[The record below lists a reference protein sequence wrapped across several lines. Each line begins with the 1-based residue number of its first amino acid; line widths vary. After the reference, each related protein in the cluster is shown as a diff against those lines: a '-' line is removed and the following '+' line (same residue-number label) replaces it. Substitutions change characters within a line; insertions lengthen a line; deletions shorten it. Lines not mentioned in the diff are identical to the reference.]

1 MHPTTARPTVRA
13 TARRTSLVGLVLTA
27 LLVASGCSSQDL
39 PDQAIRPAAGE
50 ASSASAVPAA
60 ADDVRDD
67 GAELDLEDQSGDGSA
82 VVVEEVGVSQGSGL
96 VVVTRAGSTTPIG
109 VAVVQDGGERDLTV
123 VLEERLTG
131 DAKIRAVLYVDTDED
146 GAFDPAHDT
155 VVVDDDGDP
164 ETDDA
169 DYRLF

>member
-1 MHPTTARPTVRA
+1 MHP
-13 TARRTSLVGLVLTA
+13 TARRTTLAALGLTA
-27 LLVASGCSSQDL
+27 LLAAAGCSSEAL

-82 VVVEEVGVSQGSGL
+82 VVVEEVGVSEGNGL
-96 VVVTRAGSTTPIG
+96 VVVTRDGSTTPIG
-109 VAVVQDGGERDLTV
+109 AAVVPDGGERGLTV

-131 DAKIRAVLYVDTDED
+131 DAKIRAVLYVDPDED
-146 GAFDPAHDT
+146 GAFDPAEDT

-164 ETDDA
+164 ETDAA